1 MPNIQIRGSQIQS
14 ESVEAS
20 NINLSGSFDF
30 RAATGFQITTKAE
43 ADNSTFPAT
52 TAFVHTM
59 VSGSVIDGFQG
70 GDGISI
76 DTSTSPDTIAVDLA
90 ANKGLEFSSGE
101 LQIKL
106 DGSTLGLSSTGI
118 KISDGGVD
126 GTQLADGAVGNA
138 KVADGAI
145 NNAKIDASAAI
156 ANSKLA
162 NSTISGVALGSNLN
176 SLSAGN
182 GLSMTSYNGSAAV
195 SNLTIDLDGSTLAVG
210 ADGLKIATNG
220 VGGNE
225 IAANGVATANIAD
238 SAVSTAKIGNLQ
250 VSSAK
255 IADSAV
261 ATAKIA
267 DSAVDSSKLADDAVS
282 TAKIADAA
290 VEPAK
295 LSFQSQSDT
304 FSPDGSTAAF
314 NLSQEVNGN
323 FDQMVMAFKNG
334 LLQRLVASSP
344 ANADEY
350 TVGTT
355 GGTTTI
361 TFGANLNAN
370 DELEVRYLA

>member
-1 MPNIQIRGSQIQS
+1 MPNIQIRGSQIQG
-14 ESVEAS
+14 ESVEPS

-30 RAATGFQITTKAE
+30 RAASDIQITTKAE
-43 ADNSTFPAT
+43 ADNSTFPAS
-52 TAFVHTM
+52 TAYVHTII
-59 VSGSVIDGFQG
+59 SGSLIDGFQG

-90 ANKGLEFSSGE
+90 ANKGLEFSSAE

-106 DGSTLGLSSTGI
+106 DGASLALGANGI
-118 KISDGGVD
+118 SIATGGVSNAA
-126 GTQLADGAVGNA
+126 LADGAV
-138 KVADGAI
+138 
-145 NNAKIDASAAI
+145 NNAKIASDAAI

>member
-1 MPNIQIRGSQIQS
+1 MPNIQIRGSQIQG
-14 ESVEAS
+14 ESVEPS

-30 RAATGFQITTKAE
+30 RAASDIQITTKAE
-43 ADNSTFPAT
+43 ADNSTFPAS
-52 TAFVHTM
+52 TAYVHTII
-59 VSGSVIDGFQG
+59 SGSLIDGFQG

-90 ANKGLEFSSGE
+90 ANKGLEFSSAE

-106 DGSTLGLSSTGI
+106 DGASLALGANGI
-118 KISDGGVD
+118 SIATGGVSNAA
-126 GTQLADGAVGNA
+126 LADGAV
-138 KVADGAI
+138 
-145 NNAKIDASAAI
+145 NNAKIASDAAI

-250 VSSAK
+250 VS
-255 IADSAV
+255 
-261 ATAKIA
+261 TAKVA
-267 DSAVDSSKLADDAVS
+267 ASAI
-282 TAKIADAA
+282 TP
-290 VEPAK
+290 EK
-295 LSFQSQSDT
+295 LSFQSQADT

-314 NLSQEVNGN
+314 NLSQEVPGN
-323 FDQMVMAFKNG
+323 FDLMVMAFKNG
-334 LLQRLVASSP
+334 LLQRLVESSP